1 MIYIKADN
9 IKKSYGKRKVVNGIT
24 LEIEKNEILA
34 VIGPNGAGKST
45 TIEMI
50 VGLRKADQGNVRYW
64 DEKYKTQIGVQF
76 QSVPFFP
83 GLTALENLQLFAAF
97 YKKQLS
103 KEETMELLTQCGLAD
118 CSHTDASRLS
128 GGQQKRLAIAAAL
141 VHDPTIVFLDEPSAS
156 LDPRSRLE
164 IHQIIR
170 SLHKKGKTVVFSS
183 HDMDEVVKLATRIIM
198 IDQGQI
204 IAEGDALYL
213 CEKYKVTNLDQLYL
227 KLTSKEE
234 VAW

>member
-1 MIYIKADN
+1 MSFIKAVH
-9 IKKSYGKRKVVNGIT
+9 IQKSYGARKVVDGIS
-24 LEIEKNEILA
+24 LDIMENEILA

-45 TIEMI
+45 TIEMV
-50 VGLRKADQGNVRYW
+50 VGLRKADQGSIKFW
-64 DEKYKTQIGVQF
+64 DEKYKTQIGVQL

-103 KEETMELLTQCGLAD
+103 KKEAMRLLTQCGLAD
-118 CSHTDASRLS
+118 CSHTDVSRLS

-164 IHQIIR
+164 IHQII
-170 SLHKKGKTVVFSS
+170 SNLHTKGKTVVFSS

-204 IAEGDALYL
+204 IAEGDASHL
-213 CEKYKVTNLDQLYL
+213 CETYEVTNLDQLYL

>member
-1 MIYIKADN
+1 M
-9 IKKSYGKRKVVNGIT
+9 R
-24 LEIEKNEILA
+24 
-34 VIGPNGAGKST
+34 
-45 TIEMI
+45 
-50 VGLRKADQGNVRYW
+50 
-64 DEKYKTQIGVQF
+64 
-76 QSVPFFP
+76 
-83 GLTALENLQLFAAF
+83 
-97 YKKQLS
+97 
-103 KEETMELLTQCGLAD
+103 LLTQCGLAD
-118 CSHTDASRLS
+118 CSHTDVSRLS

-164 IHQIIR
+164 IHQII
-170 SLHKKGKTVVFSS
+170 SNLHTKGKTVVFSS

-204 IAEGDALYL
+204 IAEGDASHL
-213 CEKYKVTNLDQLYL
+213 CETYEVTNLDQLYL